1 MRSSCPFRAC
11 GVVLTVGRP
20 SDECAS
26 SVTFGL
32 ARDAAVPASVTAGPL
47 VTLVEVTRG
56 RDLVREAEARRLFQQ
71 TFGRV
76 H

>member
-11 GVVLTVGRP
+11 RVVLTVGRS
-20 SDECAS
+20 SDERAS
-26 SVTFGL
+26 SVTFGP
-32 ARDAAVPASVTAGPL
+32 ARAAGVPALVTAGPL